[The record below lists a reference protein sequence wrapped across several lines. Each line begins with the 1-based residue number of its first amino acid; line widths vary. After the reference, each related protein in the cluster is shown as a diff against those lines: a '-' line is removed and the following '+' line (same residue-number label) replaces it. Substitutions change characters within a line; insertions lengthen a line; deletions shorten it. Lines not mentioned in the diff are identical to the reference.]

1 MHVLTQIGL
10 VALGSCVGGLLR
22 WGVAVGFGR
31 LFVTTFPWATFFINL
46 SGSLF
51 LGWFMTVVGRFVPSE
66 HSWFSQDSLK
76 LMVAV
81 GFTGAYTTF
90 STFEFESHKLLS
102 DSDYLKG
109 VIYMLGSL
117 VLGLIAV
124 WLGMKLAGAE

>member
-1 MHVLTQIGL
+1 
-10 VALGSCVGGLLR
+10 VGGLLR

-31 LFVTTFPWATFFINL
+31 LLGTTFPWATFFINL
-46 SGSLF
+46 SGSMF
-51 LGWFMTVVGRFVPSE
+51 LGWFLTVVGRFIPSE

-90 STFEFESHKLLS
+90 STFEFESHTLLS

-124 WLGMKLAGAE
+124 RLGMKLAGAE